1 MAKQIKVIKCPQCG
15 SVQKTEIKPEHYR
28 CDNCNTEYILDNDD
42 INVNFKYQ
50 NNIPKNYFVDQKV
63 KLVGITICSIFVVIF
78 LFFLFFVFIDSTS
91 HSNKP
96 PVRQPKT
103 VTSSKPTVVYDVEE
117 EKRLREIESQNRV
130 IDVNS
135 CYCSLT
141 IAENKPYIIRIVERE
156 YDPIRSSQTKYF
168 FTIHDLLNN
177 KIIQESEIENLKMN
191 KFGEVEWDFQ
201 DFTQDKTYVTANKRT
216 AFLLDKKK
224 FTFSNVTSSL
234 LKNFPQYNTGI
245 ASIKITSAQS
255 TNGREVFHI
264 LTDDGQKIYY
274 FPTYD
279 KAYVDNKDFYMTP
292 KNFARINDTSEHTAF
307 SFADLY
313 DQDFKLIKYTFISPD
328 GKDYYTFVSA
338 KVGDE
343 RLDGSGKFTDEASA
357 YKILHDSYFDSR
369 YQLLSHKNLTPNR
382 LYFDPKIVYYDDT
395 TLIIKTKTSASPDAH
410 YNYQRLDTDNG
421 KVLWT
426 ISSETISI
434 QEITRFNDNFIAK
447 QSCNEYAM
455 ISSDGTITQEITLT
469 EEK

>member
-28 CDNCNTEYILDNDD
+28 CDNCNAEYILDNDD
-42 INVNFKYQ
+42 INVNIKYQ
-50 NNIPKNYFVDQKV
+50 NNAFENYFVDQKV

-130 IDVNS
+130 RNIKS
-135 CYCSLT
+135 HYCSLT
-141 IAENKPYIIRIVERE
+141 IAENKPYIIKIVQRE
-156 YDPIRSSQTKYF
+156 YGPIRSSQTKYF

-177 KIIQESEIENLKMN
+177 KIVQESEIENLKMN
-191 KFGEVEWDFQ
+191 KFGQVEWDFR
-201 DFTQDKTYVTANKRT
+201 DFTQDKTYFTASKQA

-234 LKNFPQYNTGI
+234 LKNFPQYDAGI
-245 ASIKITSAQS
+245 ASIKITSAQGTS
-255 TNGREVFHI
+255 GREVFHI

-274 FPTYD
+274 FPIYD
-279 KAYVDNKDFYMTP
+279 KAYVDNRDFYMTP

-343 RLDGSGKFTDEASA
+343 RIDDDGKFTDEASA
-357 YKILHDSYFDSR
+357 YKILHDYYFDSR

-410 YNYQRLDTDNG
+410 YNYQRLDTDSG

-426 ISSETISI
+426 LPTDKISI
-434 QEITRFNDNFIAK
+434 KEITRFNDNFIVK
-447 QSCNEYAM
+447 QRCDEYAI